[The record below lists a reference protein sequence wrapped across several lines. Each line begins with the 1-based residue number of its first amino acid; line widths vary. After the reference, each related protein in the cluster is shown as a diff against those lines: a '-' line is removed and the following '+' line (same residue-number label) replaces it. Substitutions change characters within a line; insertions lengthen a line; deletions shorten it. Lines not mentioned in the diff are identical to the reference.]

1 MTIGSLLRKLL
12 KFAFSDITSYGGEAL
27 ESGAAALQRDLGI
40 ALVWAAQR
48 LMVAMCTALTFAIQ
62 SLEET
67 RKALGAAMQGSE
79 QTAAAGS
86 SADMRTQL
94 REHAR
99 RLAGKSLAPS
109 TRNTY
114 ERAFRKYQQWL
125 CDDEPGEESLL
136 LYVAYLE
143 TEGKAPSTVR
153 VAVSAVRWAL
163 QERGMEVPMGQVR
176 KCLAGVRREARG
188 QRPRQVQ
195 GIKWEQADEVC
206 ALAEKDG
213 SVAGLRNAALIGVMS
228 DALLRVSEA
237 SAIDCKDVRFLDD
250 GSGLLLVRRSKTDQ
264 AGRGCER
271 YLGPPTVKRIKA
283 WRDAGDINEGP
294 LFRPVHRSGS
304 VRPNALNVRSIRR
317 IVQACAKAAGI
328 EGRVSGH
335 SLRVGSAQS
344 LAANASLVAMQRAA
358 DWSSP
363 SMPAY
368 YTREQE
374 ACRGAVACLRYGV
387 ELSA

>member
-1 MTIGSLLRKLL
+1 
-12 KFAFSDITSYGGEAL
+12 L
-27 ESGAAALQRDLGI
+27 ECESAALTRDIGI
-40 ALVWAAQR
+40 ALIWAVES
-48 LMVAMCTALTFAIQ
+48 LMEALCAALLFAFQ
-62 SLEET
+62 ALEEKG
-67 RKALGAAMQGSE
+67 KALGTVMHDSGPV
-79 QTAAAGS
+79 AAAS
-86 SADMRTQL
+86 LTDTR
-94 REHAR
+94 AR
-99 RLAGKSLAPS
+99 LHERAKRLAATSLAPS
-109 TRNTY
+109 TRKTY
-114 ERAFRKYQQWL
+114 EGAFRKYLQWL
-125 CDDEPGEESLL
+125 GGDDPGEESLL

-163 QERGMEVPMGQVR
+163 REQGTEVPMGLVR
-176 KCLAGVRREARG
+176 KCLAGVRREAHG
-188 QRPRQVQ
+188 QRPRQVK

-213 SVAGLRNAALIGVMS
+213 SVAGLRNAAIIGVMS

-237 SAIDCKDVRFLDD
+237 SAIDCEDIRLLDD
-250 GSGLLLVRRSKTDQ
+250 GSGRLVVRRSKTDQ
-264 AGRGCER
+264 AGHGCER

-283 WRDAGDINEGP
+283 WRDAGGINEGP

-304 VRPNALNVRSIRR
+304 VLPKGLGVRSIRR
-317 IVQACAKAAGI
+317 IVQACSKAAGI

-344 LAANASLVAMQRAA
+344 LAEANASLVAMQRAA
-358 DWSSP
+358 GWSSP

-374 ACRGAVACLRYGV
+374 AGRGAVACLRYGV
-387 ELSA
+387 TPQV